1 MRRRS
6 QSPTTLPRMDTE
18 CGAPTVLKSDNAPEF
33 KSKRWMDYLSS
44 ISIRSEYTDAYH
56 PYENLAERR
65 GGALKAAT
73 IHLLTITGCPLQFWC
88 FALEYVDLLRTVL
101 ARRSLE
107 WSTPHERHWGERPDI
122 SMFRFV
128 FWQPVWYYQ
137 QRQSFPRT
145 KMSKGRILGIAQN
158 IGDAFCFFILTQPDN
173 DEDCTP
179 QVLARSV
186 IRKRYPRED
195 APMVGIQPTLT
206 ALTFYRS
213 DGVTPLGDPGSF
225 DETPVDN
232 DLAEDV
238 IAGSPSDL
246 QSLLRSSDSSDG
258 EGARDDL
265 DAGIFEVY
273 GPPTKQQRSSILITH
288 RLHPLISLP
297 MYISNGTYI
306 QRRYRLHP

>member
-1 MRRRS
+1 
-6 QSPTTLPRMDTE
+6 
-18 CGAPTVLKSDNAPEF
+18 
-33 KSKRWMDYLSS
+33 
-44 ISIRSEYTDAYH
+44 
-56 PYENLAERR
+56 
-65 GGALKAAT
+65 
-73 IHLLTITGCPLQFWC
+73 
-88 FALEYVDLLRTVL
+88 
-101 ARRSLE
+101 
-107 WSTPHERHWGERPDI
+107 
-122 SMFRFV
+122 
-128 FWQPVWYYQ
+128 
-137 QRQSFPRT
+137 
-145 KMSKGRILGIAQN
+145 
-158 IGDAFCFFILTQPDN
+158 
-173 DEDCTP
+173 
-179 QVLARSV
+179 
-186 IRKRYPRED
+186 
-195 APMVGIQPTLT
+195 MVGIQPTLT